1 MSRNLKSIPLK
12 EVETNMIQGNYRPRF
27 FDNPA
32 FNIQSA
38 FFESEF
44 FEEGNAEYSL
54 LKEDFS
60 FAYLREDKLR
70 TINIVDDTNSK
81 LKFNEFLNQFNI
93 RIKSSNL
100 FKSGKYLS
108 RVFRPTKYGGFY
120 RALNIRI
127 NNNIPISKVDGLSLI
142 SVDLARSLGYKDALP
157 NQSAQFT
164 LFYKEGLVKGH
175 CVFSDKIDYD
185 VIIYGKDNIKDEIRF
200 NSEDFYLAIEP
211 VKLSDTLRIDIQS
224 LLNLWELFGQEEYF
238 LWAVEGIE
246 NFKRDLYEGKLNRW
260 LDNFDSIEP
269 DDYKKENWTLRK
281 AIWHKLDYRE
291 YPGLVRQ
298 AWSLFRSSMINLGE
312 NSKGMPS
319 FRIPVPGGMR
329 GYFRVDL
336 RDHDKE
342 GSFSLNSD
350 ETDIELDK
358 HGNIWINPQIIESFL
373 EIKGGADLDDSAG
386 IVPIENNRAILYR
399 NPNQYGEYGIHT
411 ITYLD
416 DLKPTVVNKINGII
430 PPKKPSKITS
440 KKVIQTGN
448 KLFDRYLANKP
459 KEENAPLEYSIDNL
473 IKAYT
478 RISQNSTN
486 IGTAANAEM
495 HRSAI
500 GIVDKDLMNDLLNNF
515 NWNLE
520 RVIDS
525 TVKEGVNSSEDMEAV
540 ASMYEKII
548 DDKIPIPKSLVH
560 RFPVSKQNKLTLSE
574 DHPLDELLGAIKLVI
589 KQADRDILGEGSV
602 TKGNRIKGYIDRIEI
617 PISRIGI
624 ANLDNQMI
632 EIAEEFLRSYNKQ
645 IAIMLDRTKKLPDN
659 EREFH
664 RRSEIDKIQNKLIE
678 EFNLFNQTE
687 KEEITKHWAYQ
698 IYKSDKAV
706 HDSILWIDGISD
718 YTINMFANIGIAYHV
733 KSNGSI
739 ERYKEIT
746 KVNPKIESIRIWSSK
761 EISAEEYEHINEV
774 FVLDKNVLLGDK
786 ELNLGDECN
795 IIEGEYKIKKI
806 TQSRS
811 KKTLKPL
818 RNSLTLFLA

>member
-1 MSRNLKSIPLK
+1 MSHNLKSIPLR
-12 EVETNMIQGNYRPRF
+12 EAETNMTQGNYRPRF

-32 FNIQSA
+32 FNIQSVT
-38 FFESEF
+38 FESEF

-54 LKEDFS
+54 LKEEFS

-70 TINIVDDTNSK
+70 TINVVDNTNSK
-81 LKFNEFLNQFNI
+81 LKFNDFLNHFNI
-93 RIKSSNL
+93 KIKSNNL

-120 RALNIRI
+120 RNLNIHI
-127 NNNIPISKVDGLSLI
+127 NNNIPISKADGLSLI
-142 SVDLARSLGYKDALP
+142 SVDLARSLGYKDAQQ

-164 LFYKEGLVKGH
+164 LFYKEGLLKGH

-185 VIIYGKDNIKDEIRF
+185 VIIYGRENIKDEIKY

-224 LLNLWELFGQEEYF
+224 LLNLWELFGEEEYF

-246 NFKRDLYEGKLNRW
+246 NFKRDLYEGKLNSW

-269 DDYKKENWTLRK
+269 EDYKKENWTLRK

-312 NSKGMPS
+312 NNNGMPS
-319 FRIPVPGGMR
+319 FRIPVPGGLR

-342 GSFSLNSD
+342 GSFSLSSD
-350 ETDIELDK
+350 KTDIELDK

-386 IVPIENNRAILYR
+386 IIPIENNRAIVYR

-416 DLKPTVVNKINGII
+416 ELKPTVVNKINGII
-430 PPKKPSKITS
+430 PLKKTN
-440 KKVIQTGN
+440 KVITEEVNRTGN
-448 KLFDRYLANKP
+448 KLFDRYLVNKP
-459 KEENAPLEYSIDNL
+459 KEDDTPLAYTIDNL
-473 IKAYT
+473 IKAFT

-500 GIVDKDLMNDLLNNF
+500 GIVDKDLMNDLLNNYR
-515 NWNLE
+515 WNLE

-525 TVKEGVNSSEDMEAV
+525 TVKEGVNSSEDMDAV
-540 ASMYEKII
+540 GNMYEKII
-548 DDKIPIPKSLVH
+548 DDKIPVSKSLIH
-560 RFPVSKQNKLTLSE
+560 RFPQSKQNQVTLAE

-589 KQADRDILGEGSV
+589 KQADKEILGEGSV
-602 TKGNRIKGYIDRIEI
+602 TKGNRIKGYIDKIEI
-617 PISRIGI
+617 PISKIGL
-624 ANLDNQMI
+624 ANIDNQMI
-632 EIAEEFLRSYNKQ
+632 EIAEELLRSYNRQ
-645 IAIMLDRTKKLPDN
+645 MAIMLDRTKKLPDN

-664 RRSEIDKIQNKLIE
+664 RRSEMEKIQSNLLA

-746 KVNPKIESIRIWSSK
+746 KTEKIESIRIWSSK
-761 EISAEEYEHINEV
+761 VIAAEDYENINEV

-786 ELNLGDECN
+786 ELNLGDECK
-795 IIEGEYKIKKI
+795 ITEGEYKIKKI

>member
-1 MSRNLKSIPLK
+1 MSHNLKPILLK
-12 EVETNMIQGNYRPRF
+12 EAETNMIQGKYRPRF
-27 FDNPA
+27 YDNPA
-32 FNIQSA
+32 FNIQSVT
-38 FFESEF
+38 FESEF

-70 TINIVDDTNSK
+70 TINVIDNTNSK
-81 LKFNEFLNQFNI
+81 LKFNDFLNHFNI
-93 RIKSSNL
+93 RIKSNNL

-120 RALNIRI
+120 RDLNIHV

-142 SVDLARSLGYKDALP
+142 SIDLAMSLGYKKAQP

-185 VIIYGKDNIKDEIRF
+185 VIIYGRDNIKNEIRF

-238 LWAVEGIE
+238 LWAIEGIE
-246 NFKRDLYEGKLNRW
+246 SFKRDLYSGKLNRW

-269 DDYKKENWTLRK
+269 EDYKKENWTLRK

-312 NSKGMPS
+312 NNKGMPS
-319 FRIPVPGGMR
+319 FRIPIPGGMR

-336 RDHDKE
+336 RDHYKE
-342 GSFSLNSD
+342 GSFSLCSD
-350 ETDIELDK
+350 KTDIELDK
-358 HGNIWINPQIIESFL
+358 HGNIWINPQIIEPFL

-386 IVPIENNRAILYR
+386 IIPIENNRAIVYR

-411 ITYLD
+411 ITYLN
-416 DLKPTVVNKINGII
+416 DLKPTVGNKINGII
-430 PPKKPSKITS
+430 PLSKTNKVIT
-440 KKVIQTGN
+440 KEIIQTGN
-448 KLFDRYLANKP
+448 KLFDRYLANIP
-459 KEENAPLEYSIDNL
+459 KEEDAPITYTIDNL

-495 HRSAI
+495 LRSAI
-500 GIVDKDLMNDLLNNF
+500 GIIDKNMLNFLLNNF

-525 TVKEGVNSSEDMEAV
+525 TVKEGINSSEDMDSV
-540 ASMYEKII
+540 GSMYEKII
-548 DDKIPIPKSLVH
+548 DDKIPIPSSLIH
-560 RFPVSKQNKLTLSE
+560 RFPQCKQDQLTLAE

-589 KQADRDILGEGSV
+589 KQADRDILGEGSA
-602 TKGNRIKGYIDRIEI
+602 TKGNRIKGYIDKIEI

-632 EIAEEFLRSYNKQ
+632 EIAEELLRSYNKQ
-645 IAIMLDRTKKLPDN
+645 MAIMLDRTKKLPDN
-659 EREFH
+659 ERELQ
-664 RRSEIDKIQNKLIE
+664 RRSEMATIQNNLLA

-687 KEEITKHWAYQ
+687 KKEITKHWAYQ

-718 YTINMFANIGIAYHV
+718 YTINMFANIGIAYHI

-739 ERYKEIT
+739 ERYKEVT
-746 KVNPKIESIRIWSSK
+746 KTTKIESIRIWSSK

-795 IIEGEYKIKKI
+795 IIEGEFKIKKI